1 MVINMYEI
9 ERNRLRRYSD
19 TKDIQSICDTISIC
33 MNTIKV
39 CDTLVKDNRGLYPKD
54 GNRAT
59 LPILRAALG
68 INYPGKPPNGTKGEI
83 LPNGDVV
90 VSYPERGHMKDLA
103 PIPGDEIERR
113 LATGLYSSNKGQFK
127 LSQNSLIGVQGQG
140 IGSTAYNQ
148 SPNVFKPTSSQGGI
162 NSVQAAQY
170 ANASGNKILLALTTV
185 ASAVALVAGVINTI
199 DAVSGKMG
207 GITKAASSIFD
218 KIRKAREYLSKAK
231 TTIKTEEVK
240 TGDISKESRDILKD
254 LDEQSNRLNALE
266 QSMSKMQSQLSNNM
280 TKKSEYDIQMENPV
294 VRTLL
299 RGISLANKATEM
311 SNKRLAASSKKLEQ
325 NIKSKRR
332 KKAS

>member
-1 MVINMYEI
+1 MVVDMYEI
-9 ERNRLRRYSD
+9 ERNRLQRYSD

-39 CDTLVKDNRGLYPKD
+39 CDTLVKDHRGGPK

-59 LPILRAALG
+59 IVQARAVLG
-68 INYPGKPPNGTKGEI
+68 INYPGNPPNGWKGTI
-83 LPNGDVV
+83 LPNGDIKIDFIV
-90 VSYPERGHMKDLA
+90 RGKPDTRVMS
-103 PIPGDEIERR
+103 GDEVDR
-113 LATGLYSSNKGQFK
+113 LIATGLYSSGKGQFY
-127 LSQNSLIGVQGQG
+127 SEQNSLIGVQGQG
-140 IGSTAYNQ
+140 IGSTASNQ

-199 DAVSGKMG
+199 DAVSGKMD

-240 TGDISKESRDILKD
+240 TGDMSKESRDIIKD
-254 LDEQSNRLNALE
+254 LNEQSNRLNALE
-266 QSMSKMQSQLSNNM
+266 QSVSKMQSQLSNNM

-325 NIKSKRR
+325 NIKSNRR